1 MAKKKKKLQDEK
13 TIHLTHTGWITDG
26 KHEGFQ
32 MLDVLMRKFESA
44 KRYSRERIFEGYGRK
59 ETVELSKPKFI
70 PNVRYMRDAFLEAD
84 ANISSQRENLP
95 RYVEQNKHNVQ
106 NAKKRME
113 QLSKEIERHIKKEE
127 FNQVD
132 YKKQMIVYK
141 EYKIKKYEKAI
152 RYFQYH
158 IDNGTVPKPVD
169 GTKQLLKDL
178 NKGRISKQ
186 EWRNARSNHLYARG
200 EKSKGGNENIKLSF
214 VKDHLFEMSVLNP
227 LSGKKGDRLHFMV
240 QFPDKF
246 VLPIAA
252 YLETG
257 EAYSIRIKRVK
268 GKYLVHLTAEQDIS
282 AKPDFSKGVAGMDIN
297 PDNLS
302 VTIIH
307 PNGNFRVSKV
317 FWMHDL
323 NTVRA
328 DERDTIVQNTLY
340 EILWWMK
347 TYGIDTLV
355 LEDLNFLQTYKGKA
369 FNRIASNF
377 SYSNVVKILFSIA
390 YKENIALIQVDAYY
404 SSFIG
409 KVKYQQMYGLS
420 VHQAAAFVLAR
431 RGMGFKEKIPKN
443 ILSVLFAKE
452 AKKGQE
458 VSDLFKHWKKAKEWF
473 DQLILGLRKAKVKM
487 NGLLFSQLL
496 NYQSLS
502 REEDFDFIIKESCV
516 S

>member
-1 MAKKKKKLQDEK
+1 
-13 TIHLTHTGWITDG
+13 
-26 KHEGFQ
+26 
-32 MLDVLMRKFESA
+32 
-44 KRYSRERIFEGYGRK
+44 
-59 ETVELSKPKFI
+59 
-70 PNVRYMRDAFLEAD
+70 
-84 ANISSQRENLP
+84 
-95 RYVEQNKHNVQ
+95 
-106 NAKKRME
+106 ME
-113 QLSKEIERHIKKEE
+113 QLSKEIERHIKKED

-132 YKKQMIVYK
+132 YKKQIIAYK
-141 EYKIKKYEKAI
+141 EYKIKKYEKAV

-158 IDNGTVPKPVD
+158 MDNGTVPKPVD

-178 NKGRISKQ
+178 NKGKITKQ
-186 EWRNARSNHLYARG
+186 EWRDARSNHLYARG
-200 EKSKGGNENIKLSF
+200 EKSKGGNENIKLSYL
-214 VKDHLFEMSVLNP
+214 KDTLFEMSVLNP
-227 LSGKKGDRLHFMV
+227 LSGKKGDRLYFMV

-246 VLPIAA
+246 VLPIATF
-252 YLETG
+252 LETG

-268 GKYLVHLTAEQDIS
+268 EKYLVHFTVEQDIS

-302 VTIIH
+302 VTITH
-307 PNGNFRVSKV
+307 PNGNFKASKV

-340 EILWWMK
+340 EVLWWIK

-377 SYSNVVKILFSIA
+377 SYSNVIKSLFSIA
-390 YKENIALIQVDAYY
+390 FKEKIALIQVDAYY

-409 KVKYQQMYGLS
+409 KVKYQQMYGIS

-431 RGMGFKEKIPKN
+431 RGMGLKEKMPKN

-452 AKKGQE
+452 AKKGRE
-458 VSDLFKHWKKAKEWF
+458 VSDLFKHWKKAKLWF
-473 DQLILGLRKAKVKM
+473 EQLILELRKAKIKTR
-487 NGLLFSQLL
+487 GLLFSQLL
-496 NYQSLS
+496 DYQFLS
-502 REEDFDFIIKESCV
+502 REEEIDFLAKKFANSNSLKNIP
-516 S
+516 